1 MLTTVAFDADNT
13 LVDTWDAV
21 QVALGVIVADLAE
34 PALTFDVFRADAER
48 VWASRPELP
57 VWEQRRA
64 SLEYTLARVGRE
76 DEINRVAELFFDT
89 RFAHSR
95 PFPGVPELLAKLRTD
110 YKIGYATNGN
120 SQAERCGLAGLF
132 DFELYAMRGDV
143 PKKPEPRFYQAVA
156 ELAQARPENIAYV
169 GDEYEND
176 VVGPA
181 VFGMKTVWLN
191 RSGRPLPSSPSGGV
205 QPDAVIENLD
215 DLPRILAGW
224 C

>member
-1 MLTTVAFDADNT
+1 VLTTVAFDADNT

-21 QVALGVIVADLAE
+21 QVAVRVVVADLAE
-34 PALTFDVFRADAER
+34 PALTAEVFHADAER
-48 VWASRPELP
+48 VWALQPERP

-64 SLEYTLARVGRE
+64 ALEFTLARVGRE
-76 DEINRVAELFFDT
+76 AELERVAELFFAT

-120 SQAERCGLAGLF
+120 SQAARCGLAGLF
-132 DFELYAMRGDV
+132 DFELYAMRGGV
-143 PKKPEPRFYQAVA
+143 PKKPDPAFYQAVA
-156 ELAQARPENIAYV
+156 DLARAAPATITYV
-169 GDEYEND
+169 GDDYVHD

-181 VFGMKTVWLN
+181 SFGMKSVWLN
-191 RSGRPLPSSPSGGV
+191 RSGGPVPGEVR
-205 QPDAVIENLD
+205 PDAVIENLD